1 MQTWPNPHTVDP
13 AICAFVDGSS
23 NVTKQISCKAVPM
36 AFTIRLTTSIA
47 ANPADVFD
55 LESDAIVHA
64 ESQGAY
70 GESVRVDSKRSAL
83 RLGDEIHIRSRHLG
97 VWFTLTSRITEYE
110 PARYFVDEQ
119 VTGPF
124 ASMRHEHFFLARR
137 GHTQMVDI
145 MSVEFRGGRLGAA
158 ILDIPG
164 KLYLRRVLCVR
175 NAYIKKCAEAK
186 R

>member
-1 MQTWPNPHTVDP
+1 MPV
-13 AICAFVDGSS
+13 
-23 NVTKQISCKAVPM
+23 

-137 GHTQMVDI
+137 GQTQMVDI

>member
-1 MQTWPNPHTVDP
+1 MKST
-13 AICAFVDGSS
+13 FV
-23 NVTKQISCKAVPM
+23 P
-36 AFTIRLTTSIA
+36 
-47 ANPADVFD
+47 
-55 LESDAIVHA
+55 
-64 ESQGAY
+64 
-70 GESVRVDSKRSAL
+70 
-83 RLGDEIHIRSRHLG
+83 RHLG

-158 ILDIPG
+158 VLDIPG
-164 KLYLRRVLCVR
+164 KLYLRRVSCAFGMHTSRSAPKRSVEATAGRGLQTYTDTTVLDPVSRPVR
-175 NAYIKKCAEAK
+175 LHSVRKMLIGIF
-186 R
+186 